1 MYDVLMFIV
10 MMTDLMFMGTTCL
23 LATEVSPLL
32 DVGVQVAHR
41 PSAKAVIV
49 APREEHSQLGTV
61 LRCSAWRGVLPGEST
76 F

>member
-32 DVGVQVAHR
+32 DVGVQATHR
-41 PSAKAVIV
+41 PSPIEVIV
-49 APREEHSQLGTV
+49 ALRGEHSQLGTV
-61 LRCSAWRGVLPGEST
+61 LRRSAWR
-76 F
+76 